1 MRRWIGRSLRS
12 IGPALIVVGALLPL
26 LPLVIWS
33 FATRWFFPN
42 LLPGQWTTAAWA
54 YALSPTSRAVEGLVN
69 SMWLA
74 LIVVVLCVVIGLPAA
89 RALGLRRFPGKAWV
103 EWLILAP
110 LIVPSLVVAMG
121 IHIFFIRYGLA
132 DTLAGVAL
140 VHLVPSL
147 PYFVLVMASVFANY
161 DTALEETARTLG
173 AGPLRVWWY
182 VTLPAIAPG
191 LAVATMFTFLVSWSQ
206 YISTLLIG
214 GGRIVTLP
222 MVLFPL
228 VSASNHANAGAVG
241 LLFMAPALLVLLV
254 TARVVAGRAM
264 ALGGLGRI

>member
-1 MRRWIGRSLRS
+1 MTRLVRRGLRGL
-12 IGPALIVVGALLPL
+12 GPAVIIVGALLPL
-26 LPLVIWS
+26 VPLVIWS
-33 FATRWFFPN
+33 FATQWFFPR
-42 LLPGQWTTAAWA
+42 LLPGRWTPAAWG
-54 YALSPTSRAVEGLVN
+54 YALSPTSRALEGLVN
-69 SMWLA
+69 SLGLA
-74 LIVVVLCVVIGLPAA
+74 LIVVALCVVIGLPAA
-89 RALGLRRFPGKAWV
+89 RALGLRKFPGKALV

-132 DTLAGVAL
+132 DTLMGVAL

-173 AGPLRVWWY
+173 ASPLRVWWH

-191 LAVATMFTFLVSWSQ
+191 LAVAAMFTFLVSWSQ
-206 YISTLLIG
+206 YVSTLLIG
-214 GGRIVTLP
+214 GGRVVTLP

-254 TARVVAGRAM
+254 TARVVAGRAT